1 VTVTEVSYEVHDIKR
16 FPSVQHFCS
25 YARLVKPQK
34 TSAGKVTG
42 GGGGKIG
49 NQHLKWAFSE
59 AAVLFLRTEQG
70 KKYFERLRKKFSK
83 AKALSVLAHKLG
95 RSVYF
100 ILLRQ
105 QQWSDEKMLLAA

>member
-1 VTVTEVSYEVHDIKR
+1 MYVSLAFQFVSLVSGVGVH
-16 FPSVQHFCS
+16 QG
-25 YARLVKPQK
+25 
-34 TSAGKVTG
+34 AGAPG
-42 GGGGKIG
+42 C
-49 NQHLKWAFSE
+49 W

-70 KKYFERLRKKFSK
+70 KRYFGRLRKKFSK

-105 QQWSDEKMLLAA
+105 QQWSDDKMLLAA